1 MYNEERHSV
10 LRMNWTKEQRDTI
23 ETTGRSILVSAAAG
37 SGKTTVLVERI
48 KRLLIDE
55 GTDIDRFLI
64 TTFTNAAAAEMKE
77 RLEKALR
84 EEMKKP
90 GADKAM
96 LTRQLSKL
104 PSASIGTFHSFA
116 FDVIRQY
123 FYLIDIEP
131 GFNVADDVQVS
142 IMKQEAVDKVFRR
155 RYENNSDDF
164 RAFIL
169 KYSGSRNDKNLRERV
184 LETCK
189 TLASIHGGIEWA
201 HAKADLLGG
210 EHPLEATGGY
220 RYFARMIKRGLKTAC
235 RHYSRA
241 AELAYGSGLPL
252 CHDAAAE
259 NTEKLEEL
267 IKKAEEAF
275 ACPEEELRETLET
288 FKDSLT
294 AFKAKS
300 MAYKKDNADEQTTKV
315 LKDEAK
321 AGSDEL
327 SALRKE
333 VYGRSFDELEA
344 ELRGVHEDTLY
355 YIDLVAEYLSELKTM
370 KDAENII
377 EFDDALHYTIDI
389 LQHEEAAAE
398 LRERFEYIFVDEYQ
412 DSNYLQEE
420 IINRIARE
428 DNLFMV
434 GDIKQCIY
442 KFRLAEPEL
451 FRDRALRFAEEET
464 SGLLLHISSNFR
476 SKRSVTEAVNCVFR
490 AVMPGYDSS
499 AELHC
504 TAGEEHTGFPPRIH
518 LIVNGAFDDDAP
530 EKNDAEGAVV
540 AGIIRERLGTEV
552 YDTKKKCARPLTLR
566 DFAVIV
572 RNNAEVE
579 ALERYLINEGIAAYG
594 ESGGKYFDTVEV
606 QVFLNLLRIIENMRQ
621 DVPLISAM
629 RSIVFGFTARE
640 LAQIRIA
647 CRDGSFSDAVLA
659 YAAPA
664 EDASGVPDMSGS
676 AETPRS
682 PEDPGS
688 PEEPGS
694 PEDPLREKIR
704 AMIRTVDLWKEIS
717 RTVPLEDLMKEI
729 LYGTGYYDYCSG
741 LPVGTQRISNLRLI
755 IDKAS
760 RFEEMSHSGLYGF
773 LRYIE
778 SMQSSD
784 KTDSEAKTISES
796 ENVVRVMS
804 VHKSKGLEFPIVI
817 FANAA
822 KQTERADSGGPIKIH
837 RAHGIGLPIVNRQEH
852 WRRTS
857 MLQKMIAASSLEE
870 KIEEEI
876 RILYVAL
883 TRAKDGLEIVGT
895 VKEMEQ
901 LEGGVS
907 TKTFLDMLYEPLMSK
922 EDTELILYEDAG
934 QLEQSQAV
942 RRHSPA
948 QLYSLAESF
957 SNPDLEAL
965 ADARLSFEYPHQA
978 EMQIKQKY
986 SVTELNKAMGSRS
999 ADSGTG
1005 SVGIGATDTGV
1016 ADARA
1021 HGGGSDRTDVS
1032 EADLPEVEAFDPEK
1046 AHRPSRGL
1054 TASSGLTAADR
1065 GTLMHLLMEKTEFAA
1080 LAGAAAPEV
1089 LDRVQETADILLAM
1103 DIISPEEYDA
1113 LSIDKAAAFFG
1124 SDIGRRAAEAA
1135 ATKRLWKEKEFI
1147 YSMDMT
1153 GDTSTIVQGVID
1165 CFFEEEGS
1173 LVLVDYKNSYMGAGR
1188 TEDDIRQTYAAQ
1200 IDLYRQALEAATG
1213 KPVKEAYLFLFDTGK
1228 FVEM

>member
-1 MYNEERHSV
+1 
-10 LRMNWTKEQRDTI
+10 MNWTKEQSDTI
-23 ETTGRSILVSAAAG
+23 EKTGRSILVSAAAG

-90 GADKAM
+90 GADKAL

-142 IMKQEAVDKVFRR
+142 IMKQEAVDNVFRR
-155 RYENNSDDF
+155 RYENNSEDF

-169 KYSGSRNDKNLRERV
+169 KYSGSRNDRNIRESV
-184 LETCK
+184 LATSK
-189 TLASIHGGIEWA
+189 TLASIYNGIDWA
-201 HAKADLLGG
+201 YAKAELLSGA
-210 EHPLEATGGY
+210 HPLEAIGGY
-220 RYFARMIKRGLKTAC
+220 GYFVRMIERGLKDAC
-235 RHYSRA
+235 RHYGKA
-241 AELAYGSGLPL
+241 ADLAHTEGLPL
-252 CHDAAAE
+252 CHEAAAE
-259 NTEKLEEL
+259 NAEKIEEL
-267 IKKAEEAF
+267 IKSAEEAF
-275 ACPEEELRETLET
+275 ACPEEELREKLEA
-288 FKDSLT
+288 FEDQLSG
-294 AFKAKS
+294 FKAKS
-300 MAYKKDNADEQTTKV
+300 MAYKKDDADEQTANA

-321 AGSDEL
+321 AGSDAL
-327 SALRKE
+327 RTLRKE

-344 ELRGVHEDTLY
+344 ELRGVYADTLY
-355 YIDLVAEYLSELKTM
+355 YIDLMAEYLSELKSM
-370 KDAENII
+370 KNAENII

-398 LRERFEYIFVDEYQ
+398 LRDRFEYIFVDEYQ

-420 IINRIARE
+420 IVNRIARE

-476 SKRSVTEAVNCVFR
+476 SKQSVTESVNCVFR
-490 AVMPGYDSS
+490 AVMPDYDSS

-518 LIVNGAFDDDAP
+518 LVVNGEFGDDAP

-552 YDTKKKCARPLTLR
+552 YDTKKECMRPLTLR

-606 QVFLNLLRIIENMRQ
+606 QVFLNLLKIIENMRQ

-629 RSIVFGFTARE
+629 RSIVFGFTVRE

-647 CRDGSFSDAVLA
+647 CRYGSFSDAVLA
-659 YAAPA
+659 YAAGKT
-664 EDASGVPDMSGS
+664 DAKDESETPDAAGTQETPDQSGVPK
-676 AETPRS
+676 S
-682 PEDPGS
+682 PDPS
-688 PEEPGS
+688 EAPDTSEA

-704 AMIRTVDLWKEIS
+704 AMIRAVDLWKEIS

-817 FANAA
+817 FANAS
-822 KQTERADSGGPIKIH
+822 KLTEGGGSGGQIKIH
-837 RAHGIGLPIVNRQEH
+837 RAHGIGLPIVNRQDH

-857 MLQKMIAASSLEE
+857 MLQKMIAESSLNE

-901 LEGGVS
+901 LDEGVS
-907 TKTFLDMLYEPLMSK
+907 TKTFLEMLYEPLMSM
-922 EDTELILYEDAG
+922 EGTELILYDDAE
-934 QLEQSQAV
+934 QLGESRV
-942 RRHSPA
+942 MRRHTPD
-948 QLYSLAESF
+948 QLYSLADSF
-957 SNPDLEAL
+957 SDPGLEKL
-965 ADARLSFEYPHQA
+965 ADTRLSFEYPHQA

-986 SVTELNKAMGSRS
+986 SVTELNKAMG
-999 ADSGTG
+999 A
-1005 SVGIGATDTGV
+1005 
-1016 ADARA
+1016 
-1021 HGGGSDRTDVS
+1021 GGGESSDAGAAHANAAKRAV
-1032 EADLPEVEAFDPEK
+1032 PEVESFDPEK
-1046 AHRPSRGL
+1046 AHRPPSGL
-1054 TASSGLTAADR
+1054 TASSGITAADR

-1080 LAGAAAPEV
+1080 LSGAAASEV

-1103 DIISPEEYDA
+1103 DIISPEEYDS
-1113 LSIDKAAAFFG
+1113 LTIDKAAAFFG
-1124 SDIGRRAAEAA
+1124 SDIGHRAVEAAEAE
-1135 ATKRLWKEKEFI
+1135 RLWKEKEFI
-1147 YSMDMT
+1147 YSMDVA

-1165 CFFEEEGS
+1165 CFFEEDDG

-1188 TEDDIRQTYAAQ
+1188 TEDDIRQTYAGQ
-1200 IDLYRQALEAATG
+1200 IELYRQALEAAAG
-1213 KPVKEAYLFLFDTGK
+1213 KPVKEAYLYLFDTGK
-1228 FVEM
+1228 FIPM